1 MKKELRGAICELLD
15 MSYKSF
21 MDLQICRFANFV
33 SEIKKPLSLRL
44 LSLVI
49 VLISHVSFL
58 TAQEV
63 MDYSTSKE
71 YEIANIKVE
80 GTKFLDDKILTTLSG
95 LRVGDKLK
103 IPGEGISKAIKNLWK
118 QRLFAFVAVEVERID
133 GDFIFLIIKLE
144 ERPRISRYNVKGVKS
159 GDLEELKK
167 KIDLRAGSILTESV
181 KSQASTAVKAFYI
194 DKGYLN
200 TIVEVREKKDSLI
213 PNSVKVEL
221 WVDKGQRVK
230 INYIN
235 FSGVQQVTENKL
247 RKTMKDTKEKVKFD
261 LDEILKFK
269 QNIKDTTLRKHWY
282 RLLEISPTR
291 IYDYVDRFA
300 NLNFFKS
307 SKFKRREYEDD
318 KRKII
323 DYYTSQGF
331 RDAAIVSDSV
341 YSTDSRN
348 LNIFIAVDEGRR
360 YYFRN
365 IFLNGNTKYSDSLI
379 YRIINIKRG
388 DIYNQKALDEKLF
401 MSQTGGDLSS
411 LYMDDGYLF
420 FSVTPLEVNIDG
432 DSIDVE
438 LRISEGPQAIIKDV
452 RIIGNNKTNE
462 RVIRRELYTLPGNKF
477 SRSDLL
483 RSQRQIVNLGYFDPQ
498 QLDMVPIP
506 NPEKG
511 TVDIE
516 YRVTEKPSDQ
526 LELSAGWGGQG
537 QGLVGTLGLTFT
549 NFSIRNIAKK
559 KAWNPLPSGDGQRL
573 SIRVQSSGLQAQ
585 FYTFSFTE
593 PWLGGKKPNSFTV
606 SFNRTRLNNLGVN
619 NTVLG
624 KYLATSATV
633 ALGTRLKKPDD
644 FFTVEA
650 ALTYQRYELRNYVNS
665 FFIFDNG
672 NANNLHVSFNISR
685 NSIDA
690 PLYPTRGANFDFT
703 VSATLPYS
711 YMFGSRKN
719 LDYSNPD
726 LPNADRY
733 RWVEYHKWKFKVD
746 WYINV
751 WKNLVIRTSAKMGF
765 LGLYNPRIGFSPFE
779 RFELGGD
786 GISNAQILGR
796 DIISL
801 RGYPVLTPN
810 GGSPIYN
817 KFSFEIRYPVSL
829 NPSAT
834 IFALLFMDGGN
845 YWGNISDYR
854 PYDLRKSVGAGV
866 RVFLPMFG
874 LLGFDYGL
882 GWDRAPKPGKN
893 IFAKYG
899 EFRIVLGFEPE

>member
-1 MKKELRGAICELLD
+1 MGYKLRVASCECE
-15 MSYKSF
+15 STEKQN
-21 MDLQICRFANFV
+21 LQSKLSRFA
-33 SEIKKPLSLRL
+33 SEIGSRTL
-44 LSLVI
+44 LLVLI
-49 VLISHVSFL
+49 LISHVSCL
-58 TAQEV
+58 KAQEII
-63 MDYSTSKE
+63 DYSEPKE
-71 YEIANIKVE
+71 YKIAAIKVE
-80 GTKFLDDKILTTLSG
+80 GTKFLDDRILTTLSG
-95 LRVGDKLK
+95 LRVDEKIK
-103 IPGEGISKAIKNLWK
+103 IPGESISKAIKNLWK
-118 QRLFAFVAVEVERID
+118 QRLFAYVAIEVEKLE
-133 GDFIFLIIKLE
+133 GEYVFLKIILE
-144 ERPRISRYNVKGVKS
+144 ERPRISRYSIKGVKS

-167 KIDLRAGSILTESV
+167 KIDLRAGSIFTESV
-181 KSQASTAVKAFYI
+181 KSQAVTAIKAFYI

-200 TIVEVREKKDSLI
+200 ADVEVIERKDSLI
-213 PNSVKVEL
+213 PNSTKVEL
-221 WVDKGQRVK
+221 WVSKGQRVK

-235 FSGVQQVTENKL
+235 FSGVEQVTENRL
-247 RKTMKDTKEKVKFD
+247 RRAMKETKEKVKFD
-261 LDEILKFK
+261 LDEILNFK
-269 QNIKDTTLRKHWY
+269 KNIKDTTLRKHWY

-318 KRKII
+318 KNKII
-323 DYYTSQGF
+323 DYYHTQGF
-331 RDAAIVSDSV
+331 RDAAIVYDSV
-341 YSTDSRN
+341 YTTDSRN
-348 LNIFIAVDEGRR
+348 LNIFISVDEGRR

-379 YRIINIKRG
+379 YRIVNIRRG
-388 DIYNQKALDEKLF
+388 EIYNQKLLDEKLF
-401 MSQTGGDLSS
+401 MSQSGGDLSS

-438 LRISEGPQAIIKDV
+438 LRISEGPQATIKDV

-506 NPEKG
+506 DPEKG

-526 LELSAGWGGQG
+526 LELSAGWGGRQSQG
-537 QGLVGTLGLTFT
+537 GGLVGTLGLTFT
-549 NFSIRNIAKK
+549 NFSIRNIIDK

-573 SIRVQSSGLQAQ
+573 SVRVQSTGARAQ
-585 FYTFSFTE
+585 FYTVSFTE
-593 PWLGGKKPNSFTV
+593 PWLGGKKPNAFTV
-606 SFNRTRLNNLGVN
+606 SFNRTRLNDFDF
-619 NTVLG
+619 NTNKNIG

-633 ALGTRLKKPDD
+633 ALGTRLKRPDD

-650 ALTYQRYELRNYVNS
+650 AMTYQRYELDNYVNS
-665 FFIFDNG
+665 FFIFNQG
-672 NANNLHVSFNISR
+672 NANNLNFSFNISR

-690 PLYPTRGANFDFT
+690 PLYPTKGANIDFT

-711 YMFGSRKN
+711 YMFGGRRN

-726 LPNADRY
+726 LPTADRY

-746 WYINV
+746 WYVNV
-751 WKNLVIRTSAKMGF
+751 WKNLVIRTSAKLGF
-765 LGLYNPRIGFSPFE
+765 LGLYNPQIGYSPFE

-801 RGYPVLTPN
+801 RGYPVISPN
-810 GGSPIYN
+810 GGAPIFN
-817 KFSFEIRYPVSL
+817 KYTFEVRYPVSL

-834 IFALLFMDGGN
+834 IYALMFVEGGN
-845 YWGNISDYR
+845 YWNNIRDYR

-882 GWDRAPKPGKN
+882 GWDRAPKPGKGF
-893 IFAKYG
+893 FAKYG